1 MSVRSHCNKL
11 PGATSH
17 RARLSGWGG
26 RYRPAVPLL
35 EISANPGSLKE
46 THCGR
51 KRGVEGICAIARRHE
66 AQLQNAA
73 QVGVFPFAK
82 TVAFVSDRVLQQGRN
97 RHGWPGHLVPGP
109 VRKPGIIPSVCVI
122 V

>member
-1 MSVRSHCNKL
+1 M
-11 PGATSH
+11 
-17 RARLSGWGG
+17 
-26 RYRPAVPLL
+26 VPLL
-35 EISANPGSLKE
+35 EISANPRSLKE
-46 THCGR
+46 TQRGR
-51 KRGVEGICAIARRHE
+51 KRGVERICAIAHRHE

-82 TVAFVSDRVLQQGRN
+82 TVASVSDRVLKQDRN

-109 VRKPGIIPSVCVI
+109 VRKPGIVPSVCVI

>member
-26 RYRPAVPLL
+26 RYRPPSTSSKSPPAPDLL
-35 EISANPGSLKE
+35 K
-46 THCGR
+46 
-51 KRGVEGICAIARRHE
+51 KRIAAAGVEGICAIARRHE
-66 AQLQNAA
+66 TLADAA

-97 RHGWPGHLVPGP
+97 RHG
-109 VRKPGIIPSVCVI
+109 
-122 V
+122 